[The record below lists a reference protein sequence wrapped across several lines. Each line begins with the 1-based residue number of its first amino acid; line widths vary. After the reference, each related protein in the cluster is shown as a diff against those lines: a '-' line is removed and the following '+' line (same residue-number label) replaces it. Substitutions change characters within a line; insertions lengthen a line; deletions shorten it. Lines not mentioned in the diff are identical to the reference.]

1 MYNQELKE
9 RYRKEKESYTTVS
22 SHYFSSLFKKTES
35 FEEQLNKDASNFTT
49 YEIINMYK
57 TLAIMS
63 LDTIVTM
70 NSNLSM
76 YTQWCIQENLVND
89 YQNHYLEISRD
100 MMASFVNKLAMDKKV
115 VSRAQILDWCQQLPN
130 PSDSFC
136 LLGLFEGI
144 RGGGY
149 LELAFAK
156 IDDFHD
162 NIFTAYN
169 GREIKVSSTLV
180 EYAQLSNE
188 TLDYQSIS
196 QNMTKEVTLIDNGR
210 IIKDYPNVRRS
221 ESLPILRR
229 RTQSRLARIFDYMG
243 ILEYMN
249 GNDIR
254 MSGVIEMINSRCKE
268 LGISGRDYVYGIGIE
283 EIKKQYDLNIIP
295 STFMDKFGEYLV

>member
-22 SHYFSSLFKKTES
+22 TYYFSSLFKRVEP
-35 FEEQLNKDASNFTT
+35 FEEQLDKDASNFTA

-76 YTQWCIQENLVND
+76 YTQWCIQQNLVND
-89 YQNHYLEISRD
+89 YQNHYLEMTRD
-100 MMASFVNKLAMDKKV
+100 MLASFVNKLAMDKKI
-115 VSRAQILDWCQQLPN
+115 VSRKQILDWCQQLPN

-149 LELAFAK
+149 LELALAK
-156 IDDFHD
+156 IEDFHD
-162 NIFTAYN
+162 NTFTAYN
-169 GREIKVSSTLV
+169 GREIKVSTILI
-180 EYAQLSNE
+180 EYAKLSNE
-188 TLDYQSIS
+188 TLEYQSIS
-196 QNMTKEVTLIDNGR
+196 QNMTKEVNLNDNGR

-221 ESLPILRR
+221 ESLPVLRR
-229 RTQSRLARIFDYMG
+229 RTQSRLARIFDYVG

-254 MSGVIEMINSRCKE
+254 MSGVIEMANSRCKE
-268 LGISGRDYVYGIGIE
+268 LQISGKDYIYGIGIE
-283 EIKKQYDLNIIP
+283 EIRKQYDFKVVP
-295 STFMDKFGEYLV
+295 SVFMDKFGEYLV

>member
-1 MYNQELKE
+1 MYNQKLKE

-22 SHYFSSLFKKTES
+22 AYYFSSLFKRTEP
-35 FEEQLNKDASNFTT
+35 FEEELDKDASNFTT

-63 LDTIVTM
+63 LDTIATM

-89 YQNHYLEISRD
+89 YQNHYLEITRD

-115 VSRAQILDWCQQLPN
+115 VSREQVLDWCQQLPN

-149 LELAFAK
+149 LEIALAK
-156 IDDFHD
+156 IEDFHD

-169 GREIKVSSTLV
+169 GREIKVSSTLI
-180 EYAQLSNE
+180 EYAKQSNE
-188 TLDYQSIS
+188 TIEYQSIS
-196 QNMTKEVTLIDNGR
+196 RNMEKEVNLIENGR
-210 IIKDYPNVRRS
+210 IIKDYPNVRRT
-221 ESLPILRR
+221 ESLPVLRR
-229 RTQSRLARIFDYMG
+229 RTQSRLARIFNYMG

-254 MSGVIEMINSRCKE
+254 MSGVIEMINFRCKE
-268 LGISGRDYVYGIGIE
+268 LGINGRDYIYGIGIE
-283 EIKKQYDLNIIP
+283 EIKKQYDFKVV
-295 STFMDKFGEYLV
+295 SSVFMDKFGEYLV

>member
-9 RYRKEKESYTTVS
+9 RYRTEKESYTTVS
-22 SHYFSSLFKKTES
+22 TYYFSSLFKKTEP
-35 FEEQLNKDASNFTT
+35 FEEQLNKDLSNFTT
-49 YEIINMYK
+49 HEIINMYK

-89 YQNHYLEISRD
+89 YQNHFLEIDRD
-100 MMASFVNKLAMDKKV
+100 MMATFVNKLAMDKKV
-115 VSRAQILDWCQQLPN
+115 VSRQQILDWCQQLPN

-149 LELAFAK
+149 LELALAK
-156 IDDFHD
+156 IEDFND
-162 NIFTAYN
+162 NVFTAYN
-169 GREIKVSSTLV
+169 GREIKVSSTLI
-180 EYAQLSNE
+180 EYAEQSNE
-188 TLDYQSIS
+188 TLDYQSIT
-196 QNMTKEVTLIDNGR
+196 NTMTREVTLIENGR
-210 IIKDYPNVRRS
+210 IIKDYPNVQRS
-221 ESLPILRR
+221 ESLVVLRR

-243 ILEYMN
+243 ILDYMN

-254 MSGVIEMINSRCKE
+254 MSGVVEMVNTRSKE
-268 LGISGRDYVYGIGIE
+268 LGISGKDYIYGIGIE
-283 EIKKQYDLNIIP
+283 EIKKQYDYKIVP
-295 STFMDKFGEYLV
+295 SVYIDKFGEYLV

>member
-9 RYRKEKESYTTVS
+9 RYRAEKESYTTVS
-22 SHYFSSLFKKTES
+22 TYYFSSLFKKTEP
-35 FEEQLNKDASNFTT
+35 FEEQLNKDISNFATH
-49 YEIINMYK
+49 EIINMYK

-89 YQNHYLEISRD
+89 YQNHFLEIDRD
-100 MMASFVNKLAMDKKV
+100 MMATFVNKLAMDKKV
-115 VSRAQILDWCQQLPN
+115 VSRRQILDWCQQLPN

-149 LELAFAK
+149 LELALAK
-156 IDDFHD
+156 MEDFND
-162 NIFTAYN
+162 NVFTAYN
-169 GREIKVSSTLV
+169 GREIKVSSTLI
-180 EYAQLSNE
+180 EYAEQSNE
-188 TLDYQSIS
+188 TLDYQSIT
-196 QNMTKEVTLIDNGR
+196 NTMTREVSLIENGR
-210 IIKDYPNVRRS
+210 IIKDYPNVQRS
-221 ESLPILRR
+221 ESLVVLRR

-243 ILEYMN
+243 ILDYMN

-254 MSGVIEMINSRCKE
+254 MSGVVEMINTRSKE
-268 LGISGRDYVYGIGIE
+268 LGISGKDYVYGIGIE
-283 EIKKQYDLNIIP
+283 EIKKQYDYKVVP
-295 STFMDKFGEYLV
+295 SVYIDKFGEYLV

>member
-1 MYNQELKE
+1 MYNKELKE

-22 SHYFSSLFKKTES
+22 VYYFSSLFKRTEP
-35 FEEQLNKDASNFTT
+35 FEEQLNKDISNFTT

-89 YQNHYLEISRD
+89 YQNHFLEINRD
-100 MMASFVNKLAMDKKV
+100 MMVSFVNKLAMDKKV
-115 VSRAQILDWCQQLPN
+115 VSREQVLDWCQQLPN

-149 LELAFAK
+149 LELALAK
-156 IDDFHD
+156 MEDFND

-169 GREIKVSSTLV
+169 GREIKVSSTLID
-180 EYAQLSNE
+180 YAEQSNE
-188 TLDYQSIS
+188 TLEYQSIS

-210 IIKDYPNVRRS
+210 IIKDYPNIRRS
-221 ESLPILRR
+221 ESLVVLRR

-254 MSGVIEMINSRCKE
+254 MSGVVEMINSRRKE
-268 LGISGRDYVYGIGIE
+268 LGISGKDYVYGIGIE
-283 EIKKQYDLNIIP
+283 EIKKQYDFKVIP
-295 STFMDKFGEYLV
+295 SVFMDKFGEYLV

>member
-22 SHYFSSLFKKTES
+22 TYYFSSLFKRVEP
-35 FEEQLNKDASNFTT
+35 FEEQLDKDASNFTA

-76 YTQWCIQENLVND
+76 YTQWCIQQNLVND
-89 YQNHYLEISRD
+89 YQNHYLEMTRD
-100 MMASFVNKLAMDKKV
+100 MLASFVNKLAMDKKV
-115 VSRAQILDWCQQLPN
+115 VSRKQVLDWCQQLPN

-149 LELAFAK
+149 LELALAK
-156 IDDFHD
+156 IEDFHD
-162 NIFTAYN
+162 NTFTAYN
-169 GREIKVSSTLV
+169 GREIKVSITLI
-180 EYAQLSNE
+180 EYAKLSNE
-188 TLDYQSIS
+188 TLEYQSIS
-196 QNMTKEVTLIDNGR
+196 QNMTKEVNLNDNGR

-221 ESLPILRR
+221 ESLPVLRR
-229 RTQSRLARIFDYMG
+229 RTQSRLARIFDYVG

-254 MSGVIEMINSRCKE
+254 MSGVIEMVNSRCKE
-268 LGISGRDYVYGIGIE
+268 LQISGKDYIYGIGID
-283 EIKKQYDLNIIP
+283 EIKNQYDFKVVP
-295 STFMDKFGEYLV
+295 SVFMDKFGEYLV

>member
-1 MYNQELKE
+1 MYNQKLKE

-22 SHYFSSLFKKTES
+22 AYYFSSLFKRTEP
-35 FEEQLNKDASNFTT
+35 FEEQLDKDASNFTT

-63 LDTIVTM
+63 LDTIATM

-89 YQNHYLEISRD
+89 YQNHYLEITRD
-100 MMASFVNKLAMDKKV
+100 MMTSFVNKLAMDKKV
-115 VSRAQILDWCQQLPN
+115 VSREQVLDWCQQLPN

-149 LELAFAK
+149 LELALAK
-156 IDDFHD
+156 MEDFHD
-162 NIFTAYN
+162 NIFIAYN
-169 GREIKVSSTLV
+169 GREIKVSSTLI
-180 EYAQLSNE
+180 EYAKQSNE
-188 TLDYQSIS
+188 TIEYQSIS
-196 QNMTKEVTLIDNGR
+196 RNMEKEVNLIENGR
-210 IIKDYPNVRRS
+210 IIKDYPNVRRT

-229 RTQSRLARIFDYMG
+229 RTQSRLARIFNYMG

-268 LGISGRDYVYGIGIE
+268 LGISGKDYIYGIGIE
-283 EIKKQYDLNIIP
+283 EIKKQYDFNVV
-295 STFMDKFGEYLV
+295 SSVFMDKFGEYLV

>member
-22 SHYFSSLFKKTES
+22 AYYFSSLFKRTEP
-35 FEEQLNKDASNFTT
+35 FEEQLDKDASNFTT

-57 TLAIMS
+57 TLVIMS
-63 LDTIVTM
+63 LDTIATM

-89 YQNHYLEISRD
+89 YQNHYLEITRD

-115 VSRAQILDWCQQLPN
+115 VSREQVLDWCQQFPN

-149 LELAFAK
+149 LELALAK
-156 IDDFHD
+156 MEDFHD
-162 NIFTAYN
+162 NIFIAYN
-169 GREIKVSSTLV
+169 GREIKVSFTLI
-180 EYAQLSNE
+180 EYAKQSNE
-188 TLDYQSIS
+188 TIEYQSIS
-196 QNMTKEVTLIDNGR
+196 RNMEKEVNLIENGR
-210 IIKDYPNVRRS
+210 IIKDYPNVRRT
-221 ESLPILRR
+221 ESLPVLRR
-229 RTQSRLARIFDYMG
+229 RTQSRLARIFNYMG

-268 LGISGRDYVYGIGIE
+268 LGINGKNYIYGIGIE
-283 EIKKQYDLNIIP
+283 EIKKQYDFKVV
-295 STFMDKFGEYLV
+295 SSVFMDKFGEYLV

>member
-22 SHYFSSLFKKTES
+22 AYYFSSLFKRIEP

-76 YTQWCIQENLVND
+76 YTQWCIQQNLVND
-89 YQNHYLEISRD
+89 YQNHYLEMTRD
-100 MMASFVNKLAMDKKV
+100 MLASFVNKLAMNKKV
-115 VSRAQILDWCQQLPN
+115 VSRKQVLDWCQQLPN

-149 LELAFAK
+149 LELALAK
-156 IDDFHD
+156 IEDFHD
-162 NIFTAYN
+162 NTFTAYN
-169 GREIKVSSTLV
+169 GREIKVSTTLI
-180 EYAQLSNE
+180 EYAKLSNE
-188 TLDYQSIS
+188 TLEYQSIS
-196 QNMTKEVTLIDNGR
+196 QNMTKEVNLNDNGR

-221 ESLPILRR
+221 ESLPVLRR
-229 RTQSRLARIFDYMG
+229 RTQSRLARIFDYVG

-254 MSGVIEMINSRCKE
+254 MSGVIEMANSRCKE
-268 LGISGRDYVYGIGIE
+268 LQISGKDYIYGIGID
-283 EIKKQYDLNIIP
+283 EIKNQYDFKVVP
-295 STFMDKFGEYLV
+295 SVFMDKFGEYLV

>member
-22 SHYFSSLFKKTES
+22 AYYFSSLFKRIEP

-76 YTQWCIQENLVND
+76 YTQWCIQQNLVND
-89 YQNHYLEISRD
+89 YQNHYLEMTRD
-100 MMASFVNKLAMDKKV
+100 MLASFVNKLAMNKKV
-115 VSRAQILDWCQQLPN
+115 VSRKQVLDWCQQLPN

-149 LELAFAK
+149 LELALAK
-156 IDDFHD
+156 IEDFHD
-162 NIFTAYN
+162 NTFTAYN
-169 GREIKVSSTLV
+169 GREIKVSTTLI
-180 EYAQLSNE
+180 EYAKLSNE
-188 TLDYQSIS
+188 TLEYQSIS
-196 QNMTKEVTLIDNGR
+196 QNMTKEVNLNDNGR

-221 ESLPILRR
+221 ESLPVLRR
-229 RTQSRLARIFDYMG
+229 RTQSRLARIFDYVG

-254 MSGVIEMINSRCKE
+254 MSGVIEMANFRCKE
-268 LGISGRDYVYGIGIE
+268 LQISGKDYIYGIGID
-283 EIKKQYDLNIIP
+283 EIKNQYDFKVVP
-295 STFMDKFGEYLV
+295 SVFMDKFGEYLV

>member
-22 SHYFSSLFKKTES
+22 AYYFSSLFKRTEP
-35 FEEQLNKDASNFTT
+35 FEEQLDKDASNFTT

-76 YTQWCIQENLVND
+76 YTQWCIQQNLVND
-89 YQNHYLEISRD
+89 YQNHYLEMTRD
-100 MMASFVNKLAMDKKV
+100 MLASFVNKLAMNKKV
-115 VSRAQILDWCQQLPN
+115 VSRKQVLDWCQQLPN

-149 LELAFAK
+149 LELALAK
-156 IDDFHD
+156 IEDFHD
-162 NIFTAYN
+162 NTFTAYN
-169 GREIKVSSTLV
+169 GREIKVSTTLI
-180 EYAQLSNE
+180 EYAKLSNE
-188 TLDYQSIS
+188 TLEYQSIS
-196 QNMTKEVTLIDNGR
+196 QNMTKEVNLNDNGR

-221 ESLPILRR
+221 ESLPVLRR
-229 RTQSRLARIFDYMG
+229 RTQSRLARIFDYVG

-254 MSGVIEMINSRCKE
+254 MSGVIEMANFRCKE
-268 LGISGRDYVYGIGIE
+268 LQISGKDYIYGIGID
-283 EIKKQYDLNIIP
+283 EIKNQYDFKVVP
-295 STFMDKFGEYLV
+295 SVFMDKFGEYLV

>member
-22 SHYFSSLFKKTES
+22 AYYFSSLFKRTES
-35 FEEQLNKDASNFTT
+35 FEEQLDKDASNFTT

-63 LDTIVTM
+63 LDTIATM

-89 YQNHYLEISRD
+89 YQNHYLEITRD

-115 VSRAQILDWCQQLPN
+115 VSREQILDWCQQLPN

-149 LELAFAK
+149 LELALAK
-156 IDDFHD
+156 MEDFHD
-162 NIFTAYN
+162 NIFIAYN
-169 GREIKVSSTLV
+169 GREIKVSSTLI
-180 EYAQLSNE
+180 EYAKQSNE
-188 TLDYQSIS
+188 TIEYQSIS
-196 QNMTKEVTLIDNGR
+196 RNMEKEVNLIENGR
-210 IIKDYPNVRRS
+210 IIKDYPNVRRT

-229 RTQSRLARIFDYMG
+229 RTQSRLARIFNYMG

-268 LGISGRDYVYGIGIE
+268 LGINGKDYIYGIGIE
-283 EIKKQYDLNIIP
+283 EIKKQYDFKVV
-295 STFMDKFGEYLV
+295 SSVFMDKFGEYLV

>member
-9 RYRKEKESYTTVS
+9 RYREEKESYTTVS
-22 SHYFSSLFKKTES
+22 SHYFSALFKKTEP
-35 FEEQLNKDASNFTT
+35 FEEQLNKDISNFST
-49 YEIINMYK
+49 YEIVNMYK

-63 LDTIVTM
+63 LDTIITM

-89 YQNHYLEISRD
+89 YQNHFLEINRE
-100 MMASFVNKLAMDKKV
+100 MMTSFVNKFAMDRKV
-115 VSRAQILDWCQQLPN
+115 VSREQVLDWCQQLPN

-149 LELAFAK
+149 LELALAK
-156 IDDFHD
+156 IEDFHD
-162 NIFTAYN
+162 GIFTAYN
-169 GREIKVSSTLV
+169 GREIKVSPTLE
-180 EYAQLSNE
+180 EYARLSNE

-210 IIKDYPNVRRS
+210 IIKDYPNIRQT

-254 MSGVIEMINSRCKE
+254 MSGVITMINSRCKK
-268 LGISGRDYVYGIGIE
+268 LGISGREYVYGIGIE
-283 EIKKQYDLNIIP
+283 EIKKQYDFKVVT
-295 STFMDKFGEYLV
+295 SVFMDKFGEYLV

>member
-1 MYNQELKE
+1 MYNQKLKE

-22 SHYFSSLFKKTES
+22 AYYFSSLFKRTEP
-35 FEEQLNKDASNFTT
+35 FEEELDKDASNFTT

-63 LDTIVTM
+63 LDTIATM

-89 YQNHYLEISRD
+89 YQNHYLEITRD

-115 VSRAQILDWCQQLPN
+115 VSREQVLDWCQQLPN

-149 LELAFAK
+149 LEIALAK
-156 IDDFHD
+156 IEDFHD

-169 GREIKVSSTLV
+169 GREIKVSFTLI
-180 EYAQLSNE
+180 EYAKQSNE
-188 TLDYQSIS
+188 TIEYQSIS
-196 QNMTKEVTLIDNGR
+196 RNMEKEVNLIENGR
-210 IIKDYPNVRRS
+210 IIKDYPNVRRT
-221 ESLPILRR
+221 ESLPVLRR
-229 RTQSRLARIFDYMG
+229 RTQSRLARIFNYMG

-268 LGISGRDYVYGIGIE
+268 LGINGKDYIYGIGIGF
-283 EIKKQYDLNIIP
+283 ICIY
-295 STFMDKFGEYLV
+295 G

>member
-22 SHYFSSLFKKTES
+22 AYYFSSLFKRTEP
-35 FEEQLNKDASNFTT
+35 FEEQLDKDISNFTT

-89 YQNHYLEISRD
+89 YQNHFLEINRE

-115 VSRAQILDWCQQLPN
+115 VSREQVLDWCQQLPN

-149 LELAFAK
+149 LELALAK
-156 IDDFHD
+156 IEDFHD
-162 NIFTAYN
+162 DIFIAYN
-169 GREIKVSSTLV
+169 GREIKVSSTLID
-180 EYAQLSNE
+180 YAEQSNE

-196 QNMTKEVTLIDNGR
+196 QNMAKEVTLIDNGR

-254 MSGVIEMINSRCKE
+254 MSGVVEMINSRCKE
-268 LGISGRDYVYGIGIE
+268 LEISGKDYVYGIGIE
-283 EIKKQYDLNIIP
+283 EIKKQYDFKVIP
-295 STFMDKFGEYLV
+295 SVFMDKFGEYLV

>member
-22 SHYFSSLFKKTES
+22 AYYFSSLFKRTEP
-35 FEEQLNKDASNFTT
+35 FEEQLDKDASNFTT

-63 LDTIVTM
+63 LDTIATM

-89 YQNHYLEISRD
+89 YQNHYLEITRD
-100 MMASFVNKLAMDKKV
+100 LMASFVNKLAMDKKV
-115 VSRAQILDWCQQLPN
+115 VSREQVLDWCQQLPN

-149 LELAFAK
+149 LELALAK
-156 IDDFHD
+156 MEDFHD
-162 NIFTAYN
+162 NIFIAYN
-169 GREIKVSSTLV
+169 GREIKVSFTLI
-180 EYAQLSNE
+180 EYAKQSNE
-188 TLDYQSIS
+188 TIEYQSIS
-196 QNMTKEVTLIDNGR
+196 RNMEKEVNLIENGR
-210 IIKDYPNVRRS
+210 IIKDYPNVRRT
-221 ESLPILRR
+221 ESLPVLRR
-229 RTQSRLARIFDYMG
+229 RTQSRLARIFNYMG

-268 LGISGRDYVYGIGIE
+268 LGINGKDYIYGIGIE
-283 EIKKQYDLNIIP
+283 EIKKQYDFKVV
-295 STFMDKFGEYLV
+295 SSVFMDKFGEYLV

>member
-9 RYRKEKESYTTVS
+9 RYRTEKESYTTVS
-22 SHYFSSLFKKTES
+22 AYYFSSLFKKTEP
-35 FEEQLNKDASNFTT
+35 FEEQLNKDISNFTT
-49 YEIINMYK
+49 REIINMYK

-89 YQNHYLEISRD
+89 YQNHFLEIDRD
-100 MMASFVNKLAMDKKV
+100 MMATFVNKLAMDKKV
-115 VSRAQILDWCQQLPN
+115 VSRQQVLDWCQQLPN

-149 LELAFAK
+149 LELALAK
-156 IDDFHD
+156 MEDFND
-162 NIFTAYN
+162 NVFTAYN
-169 GREIKVSSTLV
+169 GRKIKVSSALI
-180 EYAQLSNE
+180 EYAEQSNE
-188 TLDYQSIS
+188 TLDYQSIT
-196 QNMTKEVTLIDNGR
+196 NTMTREVTLIENGR
-210 IIKDYPNVRRS
+210 IIKDYPNVQRS
-221 ESLPILRR
+221 ESLVVLRR

-243 ILEYMN
+243 ILDYMN

-254 MSGVIEMINSRCKE
+254 MSGVVDMVNTRSRE
-268 LGISGRDYVYGIGIE
+268 LEISGKDYIYGIGIE
-283 EIKKQYDLNIIP
+283 EIKKQYDYKVVP
-295 STFMDKFGEYLV
+295 SVYIDKFGEYLV

>member
-22 SHYFSSLFKKTES
+22 TYYFSSLFKRTEP
-35 FEEQLNKDASNFTT
+35 FEESLNKDISNFTT

-63 LDTIVTM
+63 LDTIATM

-89 YQNHYLEISRD
+89 YQNHFLEIDRD
-100 MMASFVNKLAMDKKV
+100 MMVSFVNKLAMDKKI
-115 VSRAQILDWCQQLPN
+115 VSRKQIIEWCQQLPN

-156 IDDFHD
+156 IEDFHD
-162 NIFTAYN
+162 NIFIAYN
-169 GREIKVSSTLV
+169 GREIKVSSTLI
-180 EYAQLSNE
+180 EYAEQSNE

-196 QNMTKEVTLIDNGR
+196 KSMVKEVTLSENGR

-221 ESLPILRR
+221 ESLPVLRR
-229 RTQSRLARIFDYMG
+229 RTQSRLARIFNYIG

-268 LGISGRDYVYGIGIE
+268 LEISGKDYIYGIGTE
-283 EIKKQYDLNIIP
+283 EIKKQYDFKVVP
-295 STFMDKFGEYLV
+295 SMFIDKFGEYLV

>member
-22 SHYFSSLFKKTES
+22 AYYFSSLFKRTEP
-35 FEEQLNKDASNFTT
+35 FEEQLDKDASNFTT

-63 LDTIVTM
+63 LDTIATM

-89 YQNHYLEISRD
+89 YQNHYLEITRD

-115 VSRAQILDWCQQLPN
+115 VSREQVLDWCQQLPN

-149 LELAFAK
+149 LELALAK
-156 IDDFHD
+156 MEDFHD
-162 NIFTAYN
+162 NIFIAYN
-169 GREIKVSSTLV
+169 GREIKVSSTLI
-180 EYAQLSNE
+180 EYAKQSNE
-188 TLDYQSIS
+188 TIEYQSIS
-196 QNMTKEVTLIDNGR
+196 RNMEKEVNLIENGR
-210 IIKDYPNVRRS
+210 IIKDYPNVRRT
-221 ESLPILRR
+221 ESLPVLRR
-229 RTQSRLARIFDYMG
+229 RTQSRLARIFNYMG

-268 LGISGRDYVYGIGIE
+268 LGINGKDYIYGIGIE
-283 EIKKQYDLNIIP
+283 EIKKQYDFKVV
-295 STFMDKFGEYLV
+295 SSVFMDKFGEYLV

>member
-1 MYNQELKE
+1 MYNQKLKE

-22 SHYFSSLFKKTES
+22 AYYFSSLFKRTEP
-35 FEEQLNKDASNFTT
+35 FEEELDKDASNFTT

-63 LDTIVTM
+63 LDTIATM

-89 YQNHYLEISRD
+89 YQNHYLEITRD

-115 VSRAQILDWCQQLPN
+115 VSREQVLDWCQQLPN

-149 LELAFAK
+149 LEIALAK
-156 IDDFHD
+156 IEDFHD

-169 GREIKVSSTLV
+169 GREIKVSSTLI
-180 EYAQLSNE
+180 EYAKQSNE
-188 TLDYQSIS
+188 TIEYQSIS
-196 QNMTKEVTLIDNGR
+196 RNMEKEVNLIENGR
-210 IIKDYPNVRRS
+210 IIKDYPNVRRT
-221 ESLPILRR
+221 ESLPVLRR
-229 RTQSRLARIFDYMG
+229 RTQSRLARIFNYMG

-268 LGISGRDYVYGIGIE
+268 LKISGKDYIYGIGIE
-283 EIKKQYDLNIIP
+283 EIKNQYDFKVA
-295 STFMDKFGEYLV
+295 SSVFMDKFGEYLV

>member
-22 SHYFSSLFKKTES
+22 AYYFSSLFKRIEP

-63 LDTIVTM
+63 LDTIITM

-89 YQNHYLEISRD
+89 YQNHYLEMTRD
-100 MMASFVNKLAMDKKV
+100 MLASFVNKLAMDKKV
-115 VSRAQILDWCQQLPN
+115 VSRKQILDWCQQLPN

-156 IDDFHD
+156 MEDFHD
-162 NIFTAYN
+162 NTFTAYN
-169 GREIKVSSTLV
+169 GREIKVSTTLI
-180 EYAQLSNE
+180 EYAKLSDE
-188 TLDYQSIS
+188 TLEYQSIS
-196 QNMTKEVTLIDNGR
+196 QNMTKEVSLIDNGR
-210 IIKDYPNVRRS
+210 VIKDYPNVRRS
-221 ESLPILRR
+221 ESLPVLRR
-229 RTQSRLARIFDYMG
+229 RTQSRLARIFDYVG

-254 MSGVIEMINSRCKE
+254 MSGVIEMINSRCEE
-268 LGISGRDYVYGIGIE
+268 LQISGRDYIYGIGIE
-283 EIKKQYDLNIIP
+283 EIKNQYDFKVVP
-295 STFMDKFGEYLV
+295 SVFMDKFGEYLV

>member
-22 SHYFSSLFKKTES
+22 TYYFSSLFKRTEP
-35 FEEQLNKDASNFTT
+35 FEESLNKDISNFTT

-63 LDTIVTM
+63 LDTIATM

-89 YQNHYLEISRD
+89 YQNHFLEIDRD
-100 MMASFVNKLAMDKKV
+100 MMVSFVNKLAMDKKI
-115 VSRAQILDWCQQLPN
+115 VSRKQIIEWCQQFPN

-156 IDDFHD
+156 IEDFHD
-162 NIFTAYN
+162 NTFIAYN
-169 GREIKVSSTLV
+169 GREIKVSSTLI
-180 EYAQLSNE
+180 EYAEQSNE

-196 QNMTKEVTLIDNGR
+196 KTMVKEVTLSENGR

-221 ESLPILRR
+221 ESLPVLRR
-229 RTQSRLARIFDYMG
+229 RTQSRLARIFNYIG

-254 MSGVIEMINSRCKE
+254 MSGIVEMSNNRSKE
-268 LGISGRDYVYGIGIE
+268 LGISGKEYIYGIGIE
-283 EIKKQYDLNIIP
+283 EIKKQYDFKVVP
-295 STFMDKFGEYLV
+295 SMFMDKFGEYLV